1 MRDRNP
7 LVSRLV
13 LVAIVLGVGAFT
25 FTFCGCQGLPG
36 GSQSPGTA
44 GAPAVATGVQA
55 AQTIGG
61 DQGQAQT
68 PQTVTTGT
76 ATQNWFFASQ
86 VDSAIQAAIL
96 AMAEAKDWTAEQTI
110 AALRAT
116 NGAPETVEIST
127 ESNTVQSGAGDQA
140 GASGGT
146 GGNSLA
152 PPSPKQP

>member
-86 VDSAIQAAIL
+86 VMAEIQAAIL
-96 AMAEAKDWTAEQTI
+96 AMAAEKDWTAAQTVD
-110 AALRAT
+110 ALKAT
-116 NGAPETVEIST
+116 NGAPENVTITTADVNI
-127 ESNTVQSGAGDQA
+127 QSGAGDQA

-146 GGNSLA
+146 GGNNQTPPTPKA
-152 PPSPKQP
+152 P

>member
-1 MRDRNP
+1 MRDHNP
-7 LVSRLV
+7 LTYYLTGAALLLCCALLVSSQC
-13 LVAIVLGVGAFT
+13 A
-25 FTFCGCQGLPG
+25 CQGLPG
-36 GSQSPGTA
+36 ARSPGTA
-44 GAPAVATGVQA
+44 GAPAVATGIQG

-76 ATQNWFFASQ
+76 ASIYWEFASK
-86 VDSAIQAAIL
+86 VDAAIQAALL
-96 AMAEAKDWTAEQTI
+96 ALAAEKDWTAQQTI
-110 AALRAT
+110 DALKAT
-116 NGAPETVEIST
+116 NGAPETVNITTADIS
-127 ESNTVQSGAGDQA
+127 VQSGAGDQA